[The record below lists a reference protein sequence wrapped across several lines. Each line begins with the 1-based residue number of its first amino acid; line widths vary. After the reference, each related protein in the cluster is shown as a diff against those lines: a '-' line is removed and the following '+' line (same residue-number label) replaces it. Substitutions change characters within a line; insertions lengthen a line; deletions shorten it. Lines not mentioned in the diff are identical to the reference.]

1 MISSAQPQTKRTIFL
16 DSCGIIYLS
25 YFVRTCIELSESPAT
40 ETVLLPETYTRH
52 GWKRN
57 QLEFE
62 SLRKG
67 KKVFDHIV
75 SEIGNGSDVFVTMYS
90 ELELIHLL
98 TERQA
103 DNNLCDAG
111 IPYRLRLKKNALLCL
126 YSMEL
131 TDYEGVNKEY
141 EEYRDFLR
149 NHGAE
154 YQVFETVTGQYRE
167 IMQAAN
173 VVMSNIM
180 LNLPDAVIYGAAI
193 IAEADE
199 FLTSDGELKTIIN
212 SLRTESGMK
221 TIKEKFIKDLAVQ
234 KPAISTG
241 GTSLPFTLPEG
252 KGF

>member
-16 DSCGIIYLS
+16 DSCAIIYLS
-25 YFVRTCIELSESPAT
+25 YLVRTCIELSESPVT
-40 ETVLLPETYTRH
+40 EVVLLPETYTRH
-52 GWKRN
+52 GWKKN

-75 SEIGNGSDVFVTMYS
+75 SEIGNGSDVFVSMYS

-103 DNNLCDAG
+103 DKNLCDAG
-111 IPYRLRLKKNALLCL
+111 IPYRLRIKKNALLCL

-141 EEYRDFLR
+141 IEYNDFLR
-149 NHGAE
+149 NNGAE
-154 YQVFETVTGQYRE
+154 YQVFEIVTGQYRE
-167 IMQAAN
+167 IMETAN
-173 VVMSNIM
+173 AVMSNIM
-180 LNLPDAVIYGAAI
+180 LNLPDAIIYGAAL

-212 SLRTESGMK
+212 RLRTDVEMK
-221 TIKEKFIKDLAVQ
+221 PIKEKFIKDVAKQ
-234 KPAISTG
+234 KPAISSG
-241 GTSLPFTLPEG
+241 GTSFPFTLPEG